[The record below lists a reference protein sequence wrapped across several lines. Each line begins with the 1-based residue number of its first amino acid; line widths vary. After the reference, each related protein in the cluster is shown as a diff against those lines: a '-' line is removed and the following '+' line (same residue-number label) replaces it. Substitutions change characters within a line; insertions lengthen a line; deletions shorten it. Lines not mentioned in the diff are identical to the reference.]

1 MAEKFEVSQR
11 TIYRDVEVLS
21 SAGIP
26 VYTESGRTGGIC
38 LLQNFIL
45 DKTILSADE
54 KRELLAA
61 LQVISATSYTSGEKS
76 LTKLPELFNVDIGNW
91 LEIDFSRWENTSY
104 ENTKFELL
112 KTAVIQHKGIEILYE
127 NTNSE
132 RSQRIIQPLKLSYKS
147 KEWYLKA
154 FCRQKQDF
162 RIFKLNHILELK
174 PLGQAFLPKPY
185 PEQES
190 DTQQKYPLIVLLFSK
205 EVAYRV
211 YDEFNKTQ
219 IEFQK
224 NGSVLVSANM
234 PVDSWLIG
242 YLLSFGS
249 QVEII
254 KPNYLKEILAKEAWV
269 IYQKKFSR
277 STFVKQYSFYKMNF
291 CRFHG

>member
-61 LQVISATSYTSGEKS
+61 LQVISATSYTAGEKS

-147 KEWYLKA
+147 KEWYLKLHIVSMMNLT
-154 FCRQKQDF
+154 KL
-162 RIFKLNHILELK
+162 KLNSKKTEASLFLQICLSIHGLSVICFHLDLRLK
-174 PLGQAFLPKPY
+174 L
-185 PEQES
+185 
-190 DTQQKYPLIVLLFSK
+190 
-205 EVAYRV
+205 
-211 YDEFNKTQ
+211 
-219 IEFQK
+219 
-224 NGSVLVSANM
+224 
-234 PVDSWLIG
+234 
-242 YLLSFGS
+242 
-249 QVEII
+249 
-254 KPNYLKEILAKEAWV
+254 
-269 IYQKKFSR
+269 
-277 STFVKQYSFYKMNF
+277 
-291 CRFHG
+291 